1 MNQLFDNITIKAC
14 LAVGC
19 SAASWLLGGFDKAL
33 LALIVLYLSDFALGL
48 GRALKNGSYSS
59 AKFRHGVSKFVV
71 YAVAIIMANM
81 LDVTLDESL
90 PSVCAYVR
98 EFLVMYL
105 ASNEF
110 LSVAVHLAEMDV
122 HVIPR
127 KLTDRIKSFRDE
139 FDPIQDRSRYGTSGR
154 YGGGSLLG
162 LGLGQRGSN
171 QRVASGK
178 GVERDR
184 IPHGNSE
191 RPPHK
196 PRRV

>member
-1 MNQLFDNITIKAC
+1 MKAC
-14 LAVGC
+14 LAGCC
-19 SAASWLLGGFDKAL
+19 SAATWLFGGFDAAL
-33 LALIVLYLSDFALGL
+33 LALVVLYLSDFALGV
-48 GRALKNGSYSS
+48 GRSLQNGSFRIT
-59 AKFRHGVSKFVV
+59 KFRHGIGKFVV
-71 YAVAIIMANM
+71 YSIAIIMANM

-127 KLTDRIKSFRDE
+127 QLTDRIKSFRDE
-139 FDPIQDRSRYGTSGR
+139 FDPIQDRSRYGTSNR
-154 YGGGSLLG
+154 HNNSSLLG
-162 LGLGQRGSN
+162 FNLGQRGSN
-171 QRVASGK
+171 QSMASSERL
-178 GVERDR
+178 ERDR
-184 IPHGNSE
+184 IPRGNPE

-196 PRRV
+196 PRRL

>member
-1 MNQLFDNITIKAC
+1 MNLLDHIAFKIS
-14 LAVGC
+14 LAGC
-19 SAASWLLGGFDKAL
+19 CTAASWLFGGFDKAL
-33 LALIVLYLSDFALGL
+33 LALVVLYLSDFALGV
-48 GRALKNGSYSS
+48 GRSLQNGSFRI
-59 AKFRHGVSKFVV
+59 ARFRHGVGKFVA
-71 YAVAIIMANM
+71 YSIAIIMANM

-122 HVIPR
+122 DVIPR
-127 KLTDRIKSFRDE
+127 KLKERVKSFRDE
-139 FDPIQDRSRYGTSGR
+139 FDPIQDRSRYGTSNR
-154 YGGGSLLG
+154 HGGGSLLG

-171 QRVASGK
+171 QPMASGK
-178 GVERDR
+178 GLERDR
-184 IPHGNSE
+184 VPSGHPE